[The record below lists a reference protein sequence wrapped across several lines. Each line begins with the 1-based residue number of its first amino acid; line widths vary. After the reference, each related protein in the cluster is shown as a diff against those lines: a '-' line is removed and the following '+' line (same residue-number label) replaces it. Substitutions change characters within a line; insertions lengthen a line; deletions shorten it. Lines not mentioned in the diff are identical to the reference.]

1 MIEWGS
7 LMEIF
12 DTIIIGSGPAGYTAA
27 IYAARANLQVLV
39 LKGSQPG
46 GQLTTTTMVENWP
59 GYADGIDGN
68 ALMQQME
75 KQAVRFGAQM
85 EQVAVTGV
93 DFSKQPFTV
102 IGGDISYRG
111 KTVIIATGAR
121 SRMTEAPGETKFI
134 GKGVSTCATCD
145 GFFYRKKDI
154 IVIGGGDTAMEE
166 AIFLTKFANSVTI
179 VHRKDNFRASKIM
192 VDRTLANPK
201 IKVIWDTV
209 LERFEGNGKLT
220 SVTIK
225 NIKTGESMDKP
236 IDGVFLAIGHIPNTE
251 IFQGMID
258 LQSDGYLKAHGSS
271 QTNIS
276 GVFFA
281 GDVEDER
288 YRQAVTAAGAGCK
301 AAMDAEKYLAS
312 Q

>member
-1 MIEWGS
+1 
-7 LMEIF
+7 MEIF

-27 IYAARANLQVLV
+27 IYAARANLNVLV
-39 LKGSQPG
+39 LKGVQPG
-46 GQLTTTTMVENWP
+46 GQLTTTTVIENWP
-59 GYADGIDGN
+59 GYADGIDGSE
-68 ALMQQME
+68 LMQQME
-75 KQAVRFGAQM
+75 KQAVRFGAKM
-85 EQVAVTGV
+85 EQATVTAV
-93 DFSKQPFTV
+93 DFAKPPFTV
-102 IGGDISYRG
+102 TCADVTYQG

-121 SRMTEAPGETKFI
+121 SRMTDAPGEAQLT

-154 IVIGGGDTAMEE
+154 MVIGGGDTAMEE
-166 AIFLTKFANSVTI
+166 AIFLTKFANSVTL
-179 VHRKDNFRASKIM
+179 VHRKDSFRASKIM
-192 VDRTLANPK
+192 VDRALSNPK

-209 LERFEGNGKLT
+209 IEQFNGTDKLT
-220 SVTIK
+220 SVTLK
-225 NIKTGESMDKP
+225 NLKTNVVTEQP

-251 IFQGMID
+251 VFQGVVD
-258 LQSDGYLKAHGSS
+258 LQPNGYLKAYGST
-271 QTNIS
+271 QTNLD

-301 AAMDAEKYLAS
+301 AAMDVEKYLAK

>member
-1 MIEWGS
+1 MV
-7 LMEIF
+7 F

-27 IYAARANLQVLV
+27 VYAARANLAVLL
-39 LKGSQPG
+39 LKGNQPG
-46 GQLTTTTMVENWP
+46 GQLTTTTVIENWP

-68 ALMQQME
+68 ELMQQME
-75 KQAVRFGAQM
+75 KQAVRFGAKL
-85 EQVAVTGV
+85 EQALVTAV

-102 IGGDISYRG
+102 TGDNTVYQG

-121 SRMTEAPGETKFI
+121 SRMTGAPGEEQFT

-166 AIFLTKFANSVTI
+166 ATFLTKFANSVTL
-179 VHRKDNFRASKIM
+179 VHRKDSFRASKIM
-192 VDRTLANPK
+192 VDRALSNPK

-209 LERFEGNGKLT
+209 IEKFNGDAKLT
-220 SVTIK
+220 SVTLK
-225 NIKTGESMDKP
+225 NLKTNQTTDQP

-251 IFQGMID
+251 LFQGVVD
-258 LQSDGYLKAHGSS
+258 LQPNGYLKAHGST
-271 QTNIS
+271 QTNID

-301 AAMDAEKYLAS
+301 AAMDVEKYLARS
-312 Q
+312 